1 MFRKILLNIKTH
13 QATADRRNS
22 GAESRAQRRSDIA
35 SALWNAG
42 HGIPCCNDPAKSA
55 KCCPKNNVRIWDWIC
70 PAAFFMVCAGPT
82 SAKKGS
88 PEMLHSF
95 CGNRGHCRGNDSCL
109 RCLKNKVDSNFLLLS
124 ASGTPWI
131 NRLTT
136 WLHPSPSMMRQLQRS
151 PIDPERILSTRRTIS
166 SEEAATMDPASFQNK
181 DPWGYQIKSTIEH
194 WWTLMDIGGHC
205 CPETLSWCLQ
215 KNKGLNQ
222 YDLGPDTHEES
233 VPNSLSHAKAM
244 GIDATDQVCR
254 FERGRLGS
262 QQRNSNLTAV
272 LGLGSLKCH
281 HDPSYKLLLSSS
293 EASNTTLLS

>member
-42 HGIPCCNDPAKSA
+42 HGIPCCSDPAKSA

-194 WWTLMDIGGHC
+194 WWILVVTVVLKLSRDVFKKIKAWINMIWAQIPMRNLCPIHWAMPKQWGLMQQTRSADVNV
-205 CPETLSWCLQ
+205 E
-215 KNKGLNQ
+215 
-222 YDLGPDTHEES
+222 DL
-233 VPNSLSHAKAM
+233 
-244 GIDATDQVCR
+244 
-254 FERGRLGS
+254 
-262 QQRNSNLTAV
+262 
-272 LGLGSLKCH
+272 
-281 HDPSYKLLLSSS
+281 DPSREIRTSLQSWDLAHLNVTMIPRTNCYFLHPKHP
-293 EASNTTLLS
+293 TQPF

>member
-42 HGIPCCNDPAKSA
+42 HGIPCCSDPAKSA
-55 KCCPKNNVRIWDWIC
+55 TCCPKNNVRIWDWIC

-136 WLHPSPSMMRQLQRS
+136 WLHPSPSMMEAAAKISNRSREDFVYQTNNFLRRSCHYGPGQLSKQRS
-151 PIDPERILSTRRTIS
+151 MRI
-166 SEEAATMDPASFQNK
+166 
-181 DPWGYQIKSTIEH
+181 
-194 WWTLMDIGGHC
+194 
-205 CPETLSWCLQ
+205 
-215 KNKGLNQ
+215 
-222 YDLGPDTHEES
+222 
-233 VPNSLSHAKAM
+233 
-244 GIDATDQVCR
+244 
-254 FERGRLGS
+254 
-262 QQRNSNLTAV
+262 SN
-272 LGLGSLKCH
+272 
-281 HDPSYKLLLSSS
+281 
-293 EASNTTLLS
+293 